1 MNTRVEKLT
10 AKVAA
15 VNRANE
21 YAARLYAALVEKFAP
36 LVGQK
41 ILKVDGTLLAKYEGL
56 VPVLPCSPDLHVYRH
71 SSDYS
76 LAWTVKTCEFMPP
89 HSCMYH
95 EVTVYV
101 GDLRGATLEKMTV
114 HPFTGRTDFSVEEIT
129 GKRLAYESAKKVAD
143 ELRNDLYPFGEEDR

>member
-1 MNTRVEKLT
+1 MNTRVEILT

-21 YAARLYAALVEKFAP
+21 YATRLYAALVEQFAP

-41 ILKVDGTLLAKYEGL
+41 ILKADGTLLAKYAGL
-56 VPVLPCSPDLHVYRH
+56 VPNLPCTPDLHVYRH

-89 HSCMYH
+89 NGCMYH

-101 GDLRGATLEKMTV
+101 GDLRGQTLEKMAI
-114 HPFTGRTDFSVEEIT
+114 HPFAGRTDFSVEEIT
-129 GKRLAYESAKKVAD
+129 GKRAAYESAKRVAD
-143 ELRNDLYPFGEEDR
+143 ELRNDLYPFGEG

>member
-21 YAARLYAALVEKFAP
+21 YAARLYAALVEKFGP

-41 ILKVDGTLLAKYEGL
+41 ILKADGTLLAKYAGL
-56 VPVLPCSPDLHVYRH
+56 VPDLPCSPDLHVYRH

-76 LAWTVKTCEFMPP
+76 LAWTVKTWIGLS

-101 GDLRGATLEKMTV
+101 GDLRGATLDKMTV
-114 HPFTGRTDFSVEEIT
+114 HPFTGRTDYSVEEIT
-129 GKRLAYESAKKVAD
+129 AKRLSAESAKRVAD
-143 ELRNDLYPFGEEDR
+143 ELRSDLYPFGEEDR

>member
-21 YAARLYAALVEKFAP
+21 YAARLYAALSANFAP

-41 ILKVDGTLLAKYEGL
+41 ILKVDGTLLAKHERL
-56 VPVLPCSPDLHVYRH
+56 VLPCSPDLHVYRH

-76 LAWTVKTCEFMPP
+76 LAWTVKTCEYMPP

-114 HPFTGRTDFSVEEIT
+114 HPFTGRTDYSVEEIT
-129 GKRLAYESAKKVAD
+129 GKRLAAESAKRIAD
-143 ELRNDLYPFGEEDR
+143 ELRSDLYPFGEEDR

>member
-21 YAARLYAALVEKFAP
+21 YAAQLYTVLAERFAP

-41 ILKVDGTLLAKYEGL
+41 ILKVDGSLLGKYAGL
-56 VPVLPCSPDLHVYRH
+56 VPELPSKRDIHVYRH

-101 GDLRGATLEKMTV
+101 GDLRGQTLEKMTI
-114 HPFTGRTDFSVEEIT
+114 HPFSGRTDYSVEEIT
-129 GKRLAYESAKKVAD
+129 GKRAAYESAKRVAD
-143 ELRNDLYPFGEEDR
+143 ELRGDLYPFGEYDQ

>member
-21 YAARLYAALVEKFAP
+21 YAARLYAVLAERFAP

-41 ILKVDGTLLAKYEGL
+41 ILKVDGGLLGKYAGL
-56 VPVLPCSPDLHVYRH
+56 VPELPSEPSIHVYRH

-101 GDLRGATLEKMTV
+101 GDLRGQTLEKMTL
-114 HPFTGRTDFSVEEIT
+114 HPFSGRTDYSVEEIM
-129 GKRLAYESAKKVAD
+129 GKRAAYESAKRVAD
-143 ELRNDLYPFGEEDR
+143 ELRGDLYPFGEYDQ

>member
-21 YAARLYAALVEKFAP
+21 YAARLYAALADNFAP

-41 ILKVDGTLLAKYEGL
+41 IIKADGTLLAKYEKL
-56 VPVLPCSPDLHVYRH
+56 LPVLACSPDLHVYRH

-114 HPFTGRTDFSVEEIT
+114 HPFTGRTDYSVEEIT
-129 GKRLAYESAKKVAD
+129 GKRLAAESAKKVAD
-143 ELRNDLYPFGEEDR
+143 ELRSDLYPFGEEDR

>member
-21 YAARLYAALVEKFAP
+21 YAARLYAALVEKFGP

-41 ILKVDGTLLAKYEGL
+41 ILKADGTLLAKYAGL
-56 VPVLPCSPDLHVYRH
+56 VPDLPCSPDLHVYRH

-76 LAWTVKTCEFMPP
+76 LAWTVKTWTLLP

-101 GDLRGATLEKMTV
+101 GDLRGATLDKMTV
-114 HPFTGRTDFSVEEIT
+114 HPFTGRTDYSVEEIT
-129 GKRLAYESAKKVAD
+129 AKRLSAESAKRVAD
-143 ELRNDLYPFGEEDR
+143 ELRSDLYPFGEEDR